1 MDTFTASRLHAFV
14 LWLSFF
20 FVFSNSLSVET
31 NGRTLLVDN
40 STSLHLPFGSGL
52 TVETCPGFKTGTS
65 VICERIQIHG
75 LSRLQNLRKYFHSVK
90 VKVSVLNSSDRPINV
105 EVCFHRNFTLGLGMC
120 PKGQWEKL
128 VKGSWV
134 KTMSPFDRKLLDIRM
149 SGLSSNTI
157 EVSLEQEFYLYRVVF
172 LVLGVVMMMLATSLS
187 KSLVFYYGS
196 AMAVGVILMIL
207 MILFQG
213 MRLLPTGR
221 RNSLAIFLYS
231 SIVGLGSFF
240 LRFLPGLLRSVL
252 VEIGINEDMYYPLAM
267 FAAIFV
273 VLAGAW
279 LGFWVVRKLVLTEGG
294 LIDVAVSHFVAW
306 SVRIFSAV
314 MILQSTLDPL
324 LAIEALIC
332 GTIVSSILRR
342 ISRPRFLRRLYK
354 NLARKARKSH
364 RISEIL
370 DASPSEDPY
379 NEYIQIESPESSKF
393 LWPRSKRFT
402 LNKCSPP
409 IQGLSKTPPRQ
420 LTDSDTY
427 FSTFHKTPDR
437 VNLSK
442 DEYEKLTRDCTKKA
456 LEELVSSP
464 DFNKWAAANAE
475 RITLT
480 PKSDAGSTAG
490 KQRGWLSW
498 F

>member
-1 MDTFTASRLHAFV
+1 MVCPNFFCCHDSSGCCII
-14 LWLSFF
+14 LS
-20 FVFSNSLSVET
+20 
-31 NGRTLLVDN
+31 
-40 STSLHLPFGSGL
+40 
-52 TVETCPGFKTGTS
+52 
-65 VICERIQIHG
+65 
-75 LSRLQNLRKYFHSVK
+75 
-90 VKVSVLNSSDRPINV
+90 
-105 EVCFHRNFTLGLGMC
+105 
-120 PKGQWEKL
+120 
-128 VKGSWV
+128 
-134 KTMSPFDRKLLDIRM
+134 
-149 SGLSSNTI
+149 
-157 EVSLEQEFYLYRVVF
+157 
-172 LVLGVVMMMLATSLS
+172 
-187 KSLVFYYGS
+187 
-196 AMAVGVILMIL
+196 
-207 MILFQG
+207 
-213 MRLLPTGR
+213 
-221 RNSLAIFLYS
+221 IF
-231 SIVGLGSFF
+231 
-240 LRFLPGLLRSVL
+240 
-252 VEIGINEDMYYPLAM
+252 N
-267 FAAIFV
+267 
-273 VLAGAW
+273 
-279 LGFWVVRKLVLTEGG
+279 
-294 LIDVAVSHFVAW
+294 LIDLLLTLVCQQHLQFHTFPSQKLKNVSDV
-306 SVRIFSAV
+306 V
-314 MILQSTLDPL
+314 QSTLDPL

-402 LNKCSPP
+402 LNKCSSP